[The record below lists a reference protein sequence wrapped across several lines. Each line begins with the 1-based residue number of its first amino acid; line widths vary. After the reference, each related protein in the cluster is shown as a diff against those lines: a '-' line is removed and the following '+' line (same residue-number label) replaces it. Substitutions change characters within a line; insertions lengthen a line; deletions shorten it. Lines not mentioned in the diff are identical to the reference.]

1 MALGNDSSLSGD
13 PPPSTQE
20 RSERSGQASAQHTAH
35 GKGSLLD
42 GPAAVTFAY
51 VNGDNLVHLK
61 ALNRAI
67 FPVPYKDK
75 FYHDCCAF
83 QEVTQLAFYR
93 GEAVGNVACRL
104 ERCPAGHPGESMG
117 AARLY
122 IMTLGLL
129 APYRGMGIGGAL
141 LRRVLAAVEFDP
153 NIAEAYL
160 HVQTSNEEALSFY
173 SKHGFTIV
181 DTIRNYYRRL
191 QPPDCHVLARRLP
204 HAALWRLP
212 QPRPAAPSTPE
223 PAPAQV
229 AVGGG
234 MPPYPG
240 SA

>member
-83 QEVTQLAFYR
+83 QEVRAATRRPRKLPLNPSP
-93 GEAVGNVACRL
+93 GN
-104 ERCPAGHPGESMG
+104 
-117 AARLY
+117 
-122 IMTLGLL
+122 
-129 APYRGMGIGGAL
+129 
-141 LRRVLAAVEFDP
+141 
-153 NIAEAYL
+153 N
-160 HVQTSNEEALSFY
+160 
-173 SKHGFTIV
+173 
-181 DTIRNYYRRL
+181 
-191 QPPDCHVLARRLP
+191 
-204 HAALWRLP
+204 
-212 QPRPAAPSTPE
+212 
-223 PAPAQV
+223 PAP
-229 AVGGG
+229 
-234 MPPYPG
+234 
-240 SA
+240 